1 MKNIHRDICIQVLL
15 VFVVVIFITI
25 LLIKRFVY
33 FRPMR
38 KLLPTAENYKVVQN
52 YHINGWIAENHKSN
66 KVILYCHGNSGNISY
81 YDRKIITLRDLG
93 FNILIF
99 DYSGYGKSSGIPSEQ
114 QFYNDASYMVSM
126 LTKNYNIKDIIAYGE
141 SIGGPV
147 ATYVARR
154 YKIPILIL
162 DSPLPSMNTIAKK
175 YLKKFGNLSK
185 FLSFPFTEF
194 DTELY
199 LNGYNGKTLLIH
211 SIDDEIIPY
220 DTIQNLIK
228 LSTQHIST
236 TGKHVRPQIPYEEIK
251 RFIETYS

>member
-1 MKNIHRDICIQVLL
+1 
-15 VFVVVIFITI
+15 
-25 LLIKRFVY
+25 
-33 FRPMR
+33 MR
-38 KLLPTAENYKVVQN
+38 KLLPTAENYKTVQN
-52 YHINGWIAENHKSN
+52 YHINGWIAENPQSN
-66 KVILYCHGNSGNISY
+66 KIILYCHGNAGNISY
-81 YDRKIITLRDLG
+81 YDRKIINLRDLG
-93 FNILIF
+93 FNVLIF

-126 LTKNYNIKDIIAYGE
+126 LSKNYNIKDIIAYGE

-162 DSPLPSMNTIAKK
+162 DSPLPSMNIIAKK
-175 YLKKFGNLSK
+175 YLQKFGNISK

-211 SIDDEIIPY
+211 SIEDEIIPY

-236 TGKHVRPQIPYEEIK
+236 TGTHIKPKIPYEEIK
-251 RFIETYS
+251 RFIDTYS